1 MKTTLRLLGVIGGG
15 LLGSLLSS
23 PSAYAVFA
31 KGADVSY
38 LPQMEANG
46 YIWKDK
52 NGVQRDLLSILK
64 DYQID
69 SVRIRTWVNPSSD
82 SHAGH
87 CSISEAAALAKRCK
101 ALGLRVMIDFHFS
114 DSWTSKGTQKPPAA
128 WASMSYTQMKQ
139 AMNDYV
145 YHSMNVLKSN
155 GISPE
160 WVQIGN
166 EENLGICTP
175 TGSMSGHPDQ
185 CTGLLL
191 AAYNMVKQVSP
202 STKVIIHLASPQDLS
217 AHEAWFDKYKANGGK
232 WDICGFSSYPS
243 ASLVASLVADIK
255 TIGQRYGK
263 EVMVVEVGGK
273 VSDPNG
279 TYNVVN
285 NFIDGMRAISS
296 TAGGVFYWEPE
307 RYAPWTDGS
316 ANLNGAWDSTTKK
329 PTHAMDAFLN

>member
-1 MKTTLRLLGVIGGG
+1 MKTSPRLLGVLCSG
-15 LLGSLLSS
+15 LLAALIPASTLH
-23 PSAYAVFA
+23 ATFA

-52 NGVQRDLLSILK
+52 KGAQKDLLVILK

-69 SVRIRTWVNPSSD
+69 SIRLRTWVNPSSD

-87 CSISEAAALAKRCK
+87 CSISETAALAKRCK
-101 ALGLRVMIDFHFS
+101 ALGYRIMIDFHFS

-128 WASMSYTQMKQ
+128 WANMTYSQMLQ

-175 TGSMSGHPDQ
+175 TGSVSSNPAQM
-185 CTGLLL
+185 TGLLN
-191 AAYNMVKQVSP
+191 AAYNMVKLVSP

-217 AHEAWFDKYKANGGK
+217 ANEAWFDKYKAVGGK

-243 ASLVASLVADIK
+243 SSLVSNLVADIK
-255 TIGQRYGK
+255 TMGQRYGK
-263 EVMVVEVGGK
+263 EVMVVETGGP
-273 VSDPNG
+273 VTNPNES
-279 TYNVVN
+279 YNVVN
-285 NFIDGMRAISS
+285 NYIDGMRAISS
-296 TAGGVFYWEPE
+296 TQGGVFYWEPE
-307 RYAPWTDGS
+307 RYAPWTDG
-316 ANLNGAWDSTTKK
+316 ATQNGAWDSTTKR